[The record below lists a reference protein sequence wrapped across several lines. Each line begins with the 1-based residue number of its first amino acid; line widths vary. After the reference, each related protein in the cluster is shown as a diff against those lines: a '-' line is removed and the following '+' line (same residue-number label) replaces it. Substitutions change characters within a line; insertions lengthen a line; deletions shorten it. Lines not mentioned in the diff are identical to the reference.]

1 MKHTILISVF
11 FILPVLAARAQT
23 AAPPLATKAISPHNT
38 AQAKPSAKVVARVN
52 GTALTDADL
61 QREMLAMFPYAR
73 QHGGKIP
80 PAMEAT
86 VRMGALQMIEF
97 EELVYQEAQRRKMQ
111 INPARLDYAMTEFR
125 KQFDSEAKFRDF
137 LMTELKGSRKTL
149 RNRIQRSLLI
159 DQLLDL
165 EVTSKSSISETEVRS
180 YYEKTPAEFHVAERV
195 AIQTISVVIPDDA
208 TAKDEA
214 VARRHAEDVLKQAKA
229 TKSYEE
235 FGALA
240 EKTSDDEWRV
250 MMGDHGAVEDGKMP
264 PPVAKI
270 AFGMKPGQVSELIRA
285 ENSFCIVRLNSHEA
299 AKQLPFEQVRA
310 QIKKNLQARRV
321 DQLRS
326 ALNRQLR
333 KSAKV
338 TELS

>member
-1 MKHTILISVF
+1 MTRPKLISVF
-11 FILPVLAARAQT
+11 FIFSALAAQAQT
-23 AAPPLATKAISPHNT
+23 AAPSLAAKTVSTHAT
-38 AQAKPSAKVVARVN
+38 ALARPTAKVVARVN
-52 GTALTDADL
+52 GAALTDADL
-61 QREMLAMFPYAR
+61 QREMLAMFPYAS

-80 PAMEAT
+80 PSTEAP

-111 INPARLDYAMTEFR
+111 INPARLDHAMAEFR
-125 KQFDSEAKFRDF
+125 RQFDSETKFQAF
-137 LMTELKGSRKTL
+137 LKTELNGSRKTL
-149 RNRIQRSLLI
+149 RDRIQRSLLI

-165 EVTSKSSISETEVRS
+165 EVTRKSSVSDQEVLS
-180 YYEKTPAEFHVAERV
+180 YYDKNPAEFHLGERV
-195 AIQTISVVIPDDA
+195 AIQTISIVIPDEP

-214 VARRHAEDVLKQAKA
+214 TALHHAEDVWKKAKA

-240 EKTSDDEWRV
+240 EMVSDDEWRV
-250 MMGDHGAVEDGKMP
+250 MMGDHGAIEEAKMP

-270 AFGMKPGQVSELIRA
+270 AFALKPGQVSDPIRA
-285 ENSFCIVRLNSHEA
+285 ENSFCIVRLNNHDA
-299 AKQLPFEQVRA
+299 AKQQPFEQVRA
-310 QIKKNLQARRV
+310 QIRKNLQARRV

-333 KSAKV
+333 KTAKV
-338 TELS
+338 TELT

>member
-1 MKHTILISVF
+1 MFSA
-11 FILPVLAARAQT
+11 LAAQAQT
-23 AAPPLATKAISPHNT
+23 AASSLAAKT
-38 AQAKPSAKVVARVN
+38 ASTHATAPARPTTKVVARVN
-52 GTALTDADL
+52 GAALTDADL

-80 PAMEAT
+80 PSMEAT

-111 INPARLDYAMTEFR
+111 INPARLDHAMAEFR
-125 KQFDSEAKFRDF
+125 QQFDSEATFQAF
-137 LMTELKGSRKTL
+137 LKTELNGSRKTL
-149 RNRIQRSLLI
+149 RDRIQRSLLI

-165 EVTSKSSISETEVRS
+165 EVTRKSSVNGQEVRS
-180 YYEKTPAEFHVAERV
+180 YYDKNPAEFHLGERV
-195 AIQTISVVIPDDA
+195 AIQTISIVIPDEA
-208 TAKDEA
+208 TAQDEA
-214 VARRHAEDVLKQAKA
+214 TTLRHAKDVWKKAKA

-235 FGALA
+235 FGTLA
-240 EKTSDDEWRV
+240 EGTSDDEWRV
-250 MMGDHGAVEDGKMP
+250 MMGDHGAIEEAKMP

-270 AFGMKPGQVSELIRA
+270 AFALKPGQVSDLIRA
-285 ENSFCIVRLNSHEA
+285 ENSFCIVRVNNHDAS
-299 AKQLPFEQVRA
+299 KQQPFEQVRA

-333 KSAKV
+333 KTAKV